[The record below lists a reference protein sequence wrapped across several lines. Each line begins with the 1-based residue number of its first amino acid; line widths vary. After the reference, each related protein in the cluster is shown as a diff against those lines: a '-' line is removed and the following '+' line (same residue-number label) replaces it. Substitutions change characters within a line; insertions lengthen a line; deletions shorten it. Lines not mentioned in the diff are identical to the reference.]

1 MTKICLNMIV
11 KDEAH
16 VIERALRS
24 VCDFISD
31 YVILDTGS
39 TDDTPAVIE
48 SFMLNKNIPGKVYS
62 GDWVNFSQARN
73 RALELAC
80 QNSDSDY
87 VLLIDADDELVC
99 TDPEAYSSLDPAF
112 ECYTIQKVHSTI
124 IYYVPFMLNIKRRE
138 WKWHGAV
145 HEYVAPEGPGSY
157 SRTAL
162 QGSRILYLSG
172 GGRTRGKTQAE
183 KYLADAELLEKEL
196 ITDPDN
202 ARSRFYLA
210 QSYRDA
216 GEHELAIEHYR
227 KRVEMGGWEEETF
240 VAQLEIARQ
249 MMRSGYAYECF
260 LPEFLKAYELRPS
273 RIEPLYELT
282 AYCRKHDL
290 FHQGYLFSK
299 TALTIQLPPDTLFV
313 SKYMYDYGL
322 RDEFSIC
329 AYWVGKYQESYDSCL
344 ALLNS
349 KLTPPEH
356 KPRIGQNLGFAT
368 AALGKA

>member
-16 VIERALRS
+16 VVERALRS
-24 VCDFISD
+24 VCDFIAD

-39 TDDTPAVIE
+39 SDDTPAVIE
-48 SFMLNKNIPGKVYS
+48 SFMRNKNIPGKVYS

-73 RALELAC
+73 RALELAR

-87 VLLIDADDELVC
+87 VLLIDADDELAC
-99 TDPEAYSSLDPAF
+99 TEPEAYSSLDPAI
-112 ECYTIQKVHSTI
+112 ECYTIQKAYGSIV
-124 IYYVPFMLNIKRRE
+124 YFAPFLLNIRRRK
-138 WKWHGAV
+138 WKWRGPV
-145 HEYVAPEGPGSY
+145 HEYIGPEDSNPHRASI
-157 SRTAL
+157 L
-162 QGSRILYLSG
+162 QGSRILCLG
-172 GGRTRGKTQAE
+172 GGARSLGKTQRE
-183 KYLADAELLEKEL
+183 KYLADAELLEQEL

-240 VAQLEIARQ
+240 VAQLESARQ
-249 MMRSGYAYECF
+249 MMRNGYPYERF
-260 LPEFLKAYELRPS
+260 LPEFLKAYEMRPS

-282 AYCRKHDL
+282 AYCRKQDL
-290 FHQGYLFSK
+290 FHQGYLFGK
-299 TALTIQLPPDTLFV
+299 TALGMELPPDTLFV

-322 RDEFSIC
+322 MDEFSLC
-329 AYWVGKYQESYDSCL
+329 AYWAGRYQESYDCCL
-344 ALLNS
+344 SLLSS
-349 KLTPPEH
+349 KLTPSEH
-356 KPRIGQNLGFAT
+356 KPRIGQNLGFA
-368 AALGKA
+368 AAQLGH